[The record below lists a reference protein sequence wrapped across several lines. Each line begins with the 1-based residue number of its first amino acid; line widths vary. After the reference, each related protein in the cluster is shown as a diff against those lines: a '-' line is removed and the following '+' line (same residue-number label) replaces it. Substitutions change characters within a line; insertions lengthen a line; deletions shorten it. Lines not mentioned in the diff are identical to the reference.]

1 MGRMI
6 FVAMIVFALLLAV
19 LLFASTPVGQE
30 WAATRFDDVRWFLN
44 DVGVLRR

>member
-19 LLFASTPVGQE
+19 LFASAPVGQE
-30 WAATRFDDVRWFLN
+30 WTATRLDDVRWFLN